1 MSQIVCRKIQRRPNP
16 SVEGLSSGSRKACW
30 CSGDTT
36 CYLQLCRPSPL
47 KWCWAT
53 DWARGQRRWRGL
65 RKCRKNQQQGPNNDG
80 LHRIYQQRMGEEKNT
95 SGSTY
100 NVKTRPHRL
109 FIKFVRTLRLWGRP
123 TSTSLFFFPLNFM
136 PCLGRQSL
144 WEWGRKH
151 MAAMCWSTT
160 DCTAKGLY
168 LRASK
173 WSE

>member
-1 MSQIVCRKIQRRPNP
+1 MQRRPNP
-16 SVEGLSSGSRKACW
+16 SVEGVSSGSRKACW

-65 RKCRKNQQQGPNNDG
+65 RKCRKNQQQGPNNNG
-80 LHRIYQQRMGEEKNT
+80 LHRIYQQRRGEKKHT
-95 SGSTY
+95 SSTY
-100 NVKTRPHRL
+100 NAKTRPHRL
-109 FIKFVRTLRLWGRP
+109 FIKFVRTLRSP
-123 TSTSLFFFPLNFM
+123 NKHVIVFFFSKLYVLFRQTVS
-136 PCLGRQSL
+136 LGV
-144 WEWGRKH
+144 RKKAYGGH
-151 MAAMCWSTT
+151 VSKHDWLHC
-160 DCTAKGLY
+160 KY